1 MASLLS
7 EVSSSLTAEEA
18 DSSDLTEESELS
30 KLSSSQNQGFILLQ
44 RLQQLKVMVMLKSI
58 NKDTFHRSF

>member
-7 EVSSSLTAEEA
+7 EVSSSLTAEEE

-30 KLSSSQNQGFILLQ
+30 KLNSSQNQGFILLQ
-44 RLQQLKVMVMLKSI
+44 RLQQLKVMVMLKSSG
-58 NKDTFHRSF
+58 F

>member
-7 EVSSSLTAEEA
+7 EVSSSLTAEEE

-44 RLQQLKVMVMLKSI
+44 RLQQLKVMVMLKSSGFL
-58 NKDTFHRSF
+58 TRMVL

>member
-7 EVSSSLTAEEA
+7 EVSSSLTAEEE

-44 RLQQLKVMVMLKSI
+44 RLQQLKVMLC
-58 NKDTFHRSF
+58 

>member
-58 NKDTFHRSF
+58 NKDTFHRGF